1 MHLYNMAMNILTKTV
16 SKTLVLTLLLT
27 IGACSKQQQKSDP
40 IKVKVVVITMFEAG
54 EDSGDR
60 PGEFLNWVEK
70 FPLTERIPFPNGY
83 RDLRY
88 NAEKGVLGIVTG
100 IGTAKAAASI
110 MALGMDDR
118 FDLTDAYWLVA
129 GISGVDPNDAS
140 VASAVWAEW
149 LVDGDISHEIDAREI
164 PDDWKTGYIPLRLSE
179 PYEQPVPENNE
190 GAVYHLNPDLVN
202 WAYELTKDVDLGDNE
217 VISNFRALYKG
228 YPNAQKPPQV
238 LKGDQLAALTYW
250 HGELMNNW
258 ANDWTKYWTNDQGN
272 FVTSAME
279 ETGTMQSLTFLSQS
293 GKVNLNRVM
302 VLRTA
307 SNYTMQYEGITA
319 AESLSGE
326 KLSDQGYTAYIPSL
340 HSAFVVGS
348 KVVNEITDNWEA
360 FKAKY

>member
-1 MHLYNMAMNILTKTV
+1 MNILTKSI
-16 SKTLVLTLLLT
+16 SKYWTLLILALV
-27 IGACSKQQQKSDP
+27 ACNVEKENADP
-40 IKVKVVVITMFEAG
+40 LKIKVVVITMFEAG
-54 EDSGDR
+54 EDTGDR
-60 PGEFLNWVEK
+60 PGEFQNWVERL
-70 FPLTERIPFPNGY
+70 PLNETLPFENGY

-110 MALGMDDR
+110 MALGTDPR
-118 FDLTDAYWLVA
+118 FDLSEAYWLVA

-140 VASAVWAEW
+140 VASAIWAEW

-164 PDDWKTGYIPLRLSE
+164 PENWKTGYIPLRLSE

-190 GAVYHLNPDLVN
+190 GAVYHLNPELVN
-202 WAYELTKDVDLGDNE
+202 WAYEFTKGTDLGDNE
-217 VISNFRALYKG
+217 VIANFRSLYKG

-250 HGELMNNW
+250 HGELMNDW
-258 ANDWTKYWTNDQGN
+258 ANDWTNYWTNGEGN

-279 ETGTMQSLTFLSQS
+279 ETGTMQSLTFLAKS
-293 GKVNLNRVM
+293 GKVNLNKVM

-340 HSAFVVGS
+340 NSAYIVGA
-348 KVVNEITDNWEA
+348 KVVNEISDNWEEYREK
-360 FKAKY
+360 F